1 MFKEEEKYLEYTL
14 DKIDEELKKA
24 NVELKELCK
33 KGTTL
38 SFEDRKRGEH
48 FNINAM
54 ADTVGHKIGVLNRA
68 ISKPYFGRIDF
79 SFSDNLNEVKK
90 IYIGKTGII
99 SNSNSVVT
107 DWRAPISS
115 LYYDSNIGNVEYQCP
130 QGTIRGIMS
139 LKRQINIKDS
149 KLIDAVD
156 ASLVTGDELLKP
168 YLSQNADNKMKII
181 ISSIQKEQNKII
193 RKSPSTNII
202 VQGVAGSGKTSVA
215 LHRIAY
221 LIYELSN
228 KIHPEQFLVL
238 GPNKYFL
245 DYVSSILPD
254 LEISPVNQETYFE
267 LVKEYIGRSCKV
279 SLKEENIINVNDLE
293 YRKIQALKSS
303 LEFKKLVDD
312 FMSVYLEKYAVIKDF
327 VIDGEVVFD
336 KEKVKSFLFMLDNKI
351 PNYNKAYQMLSVRL
365 KDNLNDI
372 YNNLNRKYK
381 EVYTKMAFD
390 DPERKKIV
398 AKSTALYNE
407 LKVNGKK
414 IVKKYIKEIDNNV
427 INIYMMFIMN
437 LTTENTGLDE
447 KTLLLLKKETLLDLK
462 KKKMGFEDL
471 PALVYINYLITKKKL
486 DYKYI
491 IIDEAQDYGEFHFDV
506 LKTINPDSN
515 FAIYGDLAQSIY
527 SYKSVESW
535 EKLNTNVFDGKF
547 ELLDLSKS
555 YRTTKEI
562 TENANVILDYMG
574 LDAAVPVIRN
584 GNNVYYAEEADNL
597 DYKISKIKEL
607 QERKYETIAIIC
619 KTDKEAKKLNS
630 DLIKRGI
637 DAKYISNK
645 DSLYDGN
652 ILTLTSLSAKG
663 LEFDSV
669 IINDASEGV
678 YSSLSDT
685 DMHLLYVASTRAL
698 HELIILYKD
707 NIVEVFRGAI
717 ENKPQDGKE
726 GKKIFCKK

>member
-390 DPERKKIV
+390 DPERKK
-398 AKSTALYNE
+398 L
-407 LKVNGKK
+407 
-414 IVKKYIKEIDNNV
+414 
-427 INIYMMFIMN
+427 
-437 LTTENTGLDE
+437 
-447 KTLLLLKKETLLDLK
+447 
-462 KKKMGFEDL
+462 
-471 PALVYINYLITKKKL
+471 
-486 DYKYI
+486 
-491 IIDEAQDYGEFHFDV
+491 
-506 LKTINPDSN
+506 
-515 FAIYGDLAQSIY
+515 
-527 SYKSVESW
+527 
-535 EKLNTNVFDGKF
+535 
-547 ELLDLSKS
+547 
-555 YRTTKEI
+555 
-562 TENANVILDYMG
+562 
-574 LDAAVPVIRN
+574 
-584 GNNVYYAEEADNL
+584 
-597 DYKISKIKEL
+597 
-607 QERKYETIAIIC
+607 
-619 KTDKEAKKLNS
+619 
-630 DLIKRGI
+630 
-637 DAKYISNK
+637 
-645 DSLYDGN
+645 
-652 ILTLTSLSAKG
+652 
-663 LEFDSV
+663 
-669 IINDASEGV
+669 
-678 YSSLSDT
+678 
-685 DMHLLYVASTRAL
+685 
-698 HELIILYKD
+698 
-707 NIVEVFRGAI
+707 
-717 ENKPQDGKE
+717 
-726 GKKIFCKK
+726 

>member
-1 MFKEEEKYLEYTL
+1 
-14 DKIDEELKKA
+14 
-24 NVELKELCK
+24 
-33 KGTTL
+33 
-38 SFEDRKRGEH
+38 
-48 FNINAM
+48 
-54 ADTVGHKIGVLNRA
+54 
-68 ISKPYFGRIDF
+68 
-79 SFSDNLNEVKK
+79 
-90 IYIGKTGII
+90 
-99 SNSNSVVT
+99 
-107 DWRAPISS
+107 
-115 LYYDSNIGNVEYQCP
+115 
-130 QGTIRGIMS
+130 
-139 LKRQINIKDS
+139 
-149 KLIDAVD
+149 
-156 ASLVTGDELLKP
+156 
-168 YLSQNADNKMKII
+168 
-181 ISSIQKEQNKII
+181 
-193 RKSPSTNII
+193 
-202 VQGVAGSGKTSVA
+202 
-215 LHRIAY
+215 
-221 LIYELSN
+221 
-228 KIHPEQFLVL
+228 
-238 GPNKYFL
+238 
-245 DYVSSILPD
+245 
-254 LEISPVNQETYFE
+254 
-267 LVKEYIGRSCKV
+267 
-279 SLKEENIINVNDLE
+279 
-293 YRKIQALKSS
+293 
-303 LEFKKLVDD
+303 
-312 FMSVYLEKYAVIKDF
+312 
-327 VIDGEVVFD
+327 
-336 KEKVKSFLFMLDNKI
+336 
-351 PNYNKAYQMLSVRL
+351 
-365 KDNLNDI
+365 
-372 YNNLNRKYK
+372 
-381 EVYTKMAFD
+381 
-390 DPERKKIV
+390 
-398 AKSTALYNE
+398 
-407 LKVNGKK
+407 
-414 IVKKYIKEIDNNV
+414 
-427 INIYMMFIMN
+427 MMFIMN

-717 ENKPQDGKE
+717 ENKAQDGKE